1 MRAAAS
7 GCIRHRVALCL
18 WHLFFFQPFHIQAH
32 NLTTAHI
39 VPAAMR
45 HTVVVFAAAAQC
57 HEIAPFEEGV
67 LQRHV
72 QNIPLRDRFSYP
84 ARHFPGKG
92 GWSGA
97 KATNRAISICQKLSG
112 EFCDVTH
119 VNYMH
124 TPNIYIYICFSFLY
138 WFISFFLLF
147 LFLFICFYFLYIWMY
162 SIYIHFNTILYTYI
176 FFHETGVARLT
187 RRKRKRVFPQGC

>member
-57 HEIAPFEEGV
+57 HEIDPFEEGV

-119 VNYMH
+119 MNYMH
-124 TPNIYIYICFSFLY
+124 TPNIYIYML
-138 WFISFFLLF
+138 FISLLIYFFLSFISVFIYLF
-147 LFLFICFYFLYIWMY
+147 LFFVYMNV
-162 SIYIHFNTILYTYI
+162 FNLYT
-176 FFHETGVARLT
+176 F
-187 RRKRKRVFPQGC
+187 

>member
-57 HEIAPFEEGV
+57 HEIDPFEEGV

-119 VNYMH
+119 MNYMH
-124 TPNIYIYICFSFLY
+124 TPNIYIYIYIYAFHFFIDLFL
-138 WFISFFLLF
+138 SFFYF
-147 LFLFICFYFLYIWMY
+147 CFYLFVFIFCIYECIQ
-162 SIYIHFNTILYTYI
+162 SIYILTLYIIYIYI
-176 FFHETGVARLT
+176 F
-187 RRKRKRVFPQGC
+187 P